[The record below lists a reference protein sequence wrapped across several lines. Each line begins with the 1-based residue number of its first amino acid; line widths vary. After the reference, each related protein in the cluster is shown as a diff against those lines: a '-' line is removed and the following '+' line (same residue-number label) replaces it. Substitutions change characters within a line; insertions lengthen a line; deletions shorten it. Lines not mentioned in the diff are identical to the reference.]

1 MLLRYLKSYIC
12 NSVAELRYI
21 INRYRTVFSLSND
34 VPQPNLKG
42 GTDNTDGANRQV
54 GPARL
59 DAAQIGPLHIATI
72 CELLHRQMLF
82 FAQLPNPRRDVS
94 NLLLINHSHFKKTI
108 ENFVVQI
115 FIYIFA
121 SLVSYMIPKS
131 A

>member
-1 MLLRYLKSYIC
+1 MQEIKNGIDRTHL
-12 NSVAELRYI
+12 YI

-121 SLVSYMIPKS
+121 LLVSYMIPKS
-131 A
+131 V